1 MLVSVN
7 EVLKLVD
14 NLESNKSAGMDG
26 LNGKCM
32 KNVDVILSVLLS
44 FCFTCMLKHSYLP
57 SAMLDSVIIPLVK
70 NKCGESGD
78 LSDKNSYRPIAISCT

>member
-26 LNGKCM
+26 LNGECM
-32 KNVDVILSVLLS
+32 KNVVFILSVSIS

-57 SAMLDSVIIPLVK
+57 PAMLDSVIIPLAK
-70 NKCGESGD
+70 NRCGD
-78 LSDKNSYRPIAISCT
+78 LSDKNNYRPIAISCII

>member
-14 NLESNKSAGMDG
+14 NLESNESAGMDG
-26 LNGKCM
+26 LNGEYM
-32 KNVDVILSVLLS
+32 KNADVILSVLLS

-57 SAMLDSVIIPLVK
+57 PAMLDSVIIPLVK
-70 NKCGESGD
+70 NNCGD
-78 LSDKNSYRPIAISCT
+78 L

>member
-7 EVLKLVD
+7 EDLKLVD

-26 LNGKCM
+26 LNDECM
-32 KNVDVILSVLLS
+32 KNADVILSVLLS

-57 SAMLDSVIIPLVK
+57 PAMLDYVIIPLV
-70 NKCGESGD
+70 
-78 LSDKNSYRPIAISCT
+78 

>member
-26 LNGKCM
+26 LNGECM
-32 KNVDVILSVLLS
+32 KNVVFILSVLIS

-57 SAMLDSVIIPLVK
+57 PAMLDSVIIPLAK
-70 NKCGESGD
+70 NKCGD
-78 LSDKNSYRPIAISCT
+78 LSDKNNYRPIAISCII